1 MKNIYR
7 QIKTYGIF
15 VNTLKIIAVISMLI
29 DHVAFYFYLVI
40 PDGIT
45 SVMRVIGR
53 LAMPLFVYI
62 LVQGFFKTKNF
73 KRYITRIAICAVVT
87 QVLISTLA
95 YVNIT
100 LCSGYEIT
108 VYKFG
113 NILFSFV
120 LTLLLLK
127 VIHEPVILKKYNV
140 EQNIIVKAVLSIVI
154 LSVYVFV
161 SIDYGTAVPI
171 FAMLLYAVERFKI
184 TVLMA
189 KGGYSVGIKGFALN
203 VVDHTTIEKVYKG
216 LVALCF
222 VLVIMFCGVSAWSLL
237 ALPLVLI
244 YNGEKRSQS
253 RKMQM
258 FYYVFFPLHH
268 IALYALAMVL
278 SAKSVI

>member
-15 VNTLKIIAVISMLI
+15 VNTLKIIAVISMMV
-29 DHVAFYFYLVI
+29 DHVAFYFYFVI
-40 PDGIT
+40 PDGLM
-45 SVMRVIGR
+45 SVMRAIGR

-73 KRYITRIAICAVVT
+73 KKYIMRIAICAVVT

-100 LCSGYEIT
+100 FYTGYNIT

-127 VIHEPVILKKYNV
+127 IIHEPVILKRYTI
-140 EQNIIVKAVLSIVI
+140 EQNIIVKVVLSIVI
-154 LSVYVFV
+154 LSVYVFG
-161 SIDYGTAVPI
+161 SIDYGIAVPI
-171 FAMLLYAVERFKI
+171 FATLLYAAERFKI

-189 KGGYSVGIKGFALN
+189 KGSCGVGIKGFALN

-222 VLVIMFCGVSAWSLL
+222 VLVIMFCDVSAWSLL

-258 FYYVFFPLHH
+258 FYYIFFPLHH
-268 IALYALAMVL
+268 ILLYALAMVL
-278 SAKSVI
+278 RMK

>member
-7 QIKTYGIF
+7 QIRTYGIF
-15 VNTLKIIAVISMLI
+15 INTLKIVAVMSMLV
-29 DHVAFYFYLVI
+29 DHVAFYFYSVI

-45 SVMRVIGR
+45 GVMRAVGR

-87 QVLISTLA
+87 QLLVSALA
-95 YVNIT
+95 YANVK
-100 LCSGYEIT
+100 LYPGYEIA
-108 VYKFG
+108 VSKYG

-127 VIHEPVILKKYNV
+127 VIHEPIILKKYTS
-140 EQNIIVKAVLSIVI
+140 EQNIIVKVVIAIVI

-184 TVLMA
+184 MVLMA
-189 KGGYSVGIKGFALN
+189 KESYSVGIKGFALN
-203 VVDHTTIEKVYKG
+203 IVDHTTIEKVYKG

-222 VLVIMFCGVSAWSLL
+222 VLVIMFCDVSAWSLM
-237 ALPLVLI
+237 AIPLVLL

-253 RKMQM
+253 KKMQR

-268 IALYALAMVL
+268 IVLYALAML
-278 SAKSVI
+278 MSAKSVI